1 MDIDLCGSSILF
13 NNGSFASNFWEMIKM
28 QF

>member
-1 MDIDLCGSSILF
+1 MDLSGSILF
-13 NNGSFASNFWEMIKM
+13 NNGSFATNFWEMIKM